1 MEVSG
6 LSQVWHQPNWPSLKR
21 NRRKSIFST
30 LPKRKNLNK
39 VFLKVYALKIRNVIF
54 KFRIKNYP
62 LREKVVPIN
71 KNKVPEID
79 SLGFMCEQLESFP
92 NLEKKVLQL
101 SLGLGEPFEILHTTD
116 EIAEI
121 LNESKKTIEKNLAT
135 GMKRMS
141 DICNQERIKQEN
153 EDAYN
158 EIRLQMHNRVI
169 KKLRSL
175 KDEWKLENISQVTE
189 RIMLAFFKNDIWD
202 RDSLSKTYE

>member
-1 MEVSG
+1 MDDS
-6 LSQVWHQPNWPSLKR
+6 K
-21 NRRKSIFST
+21 
-30 LPKRKNLNK
+30 
-39 VFLKVYALKIRNVIF
+39 
-54 KFRIKNYP
+54 
-62 LREKVVPIN
+62 EKVVPIN
-71 KNKVPEID
+71 KNKEPEID
-79 SLGFMCEQLESFP
+79 STGFLIKQLKSFP
-92 NLEKKVLQL
+92 SLEKNVLQL

-121 LNESKKTIEKNLAT
+121 LNESKETIEKHLAT

-175 KDEWKLENISQVTE
+175 KEEWKLDNISQVTE
-189 RIMLAFFKNDIWD
+189 RIMLAFFKNEI
-202 RDSLSKTYE
+202 

>member
-1 MEVSG
+1 M
-6 LSQVWHQPNWPSLKR
+6 K
-21 NRRKSIFST
+21 
-30 LPKRKNLNK
+30 
-39 VFLKVYALKIRNVIF
+39 
-54 KFRIKNYP
+54 
-62 LREKVVPIN
+62 EKVVPIN

-121 LNESKKTIEKNLAT
+121 LNESKETIEKHLAT

-141 DICNQERIKQEN
+141 DICNKERIKQEN

-175 KDEWKLENISQVTE
+175 KEEWKLDNISQVTE
-189 RIMLAFFKNDIWD
+189 RIMLAFFKNDI
-202 RDSLSKTYE
+202 